1 MHFAFVYAIS
11 QRRNNVSIIFGP
23 AGRAA
28 SFEALGYKK
37 TEQIPQY
44 LEQFGLKAFEYQCG
58 QGVRVSEKSATPLR
72 EAAKEHKVSISL
84 HAPYYIS
91 MSGMEEAK
99 RLGSLR
105 YFEESARAIKL
116 LGGERVIFHSGS
128 CGKQT
133 REAALLL
140 ALDTM
145 RRVLEMLDEN
155 GLGDVILCPETMGKI
170 GQLGDLEEVLTIC
183 GLDRRLY
190 PCIDFGHL
198 NARTGGGIKTKDDY
212 RAILERIQEALPD
225 DRSKNFHVHFSKIE
239 YTTGGEKRHL
249 TFEDKL
255 YGPQFEPLVELFHE
269 YKLSPT
275 VICESDAS
283 QTEDAAT
290 MQRYYE
296 SLK

>member
-1 MHFAFVYAIS
+1 MSV
-11 QRRNNVSIIFGP
+11 IFGP
-23 AGRAA
+23 AGRAT
-28 SFEALGYKK
+28 SFDTMGYKK
-37 TEQIPQY
+37 SEQIPLY
-44 LEQFGLKAFEYQCG
+44 LEKFGLKAFEYQCG

-72 EAAKEHKVSISL
+72 NAAAEKGVSISL

-105 YFEESARAIKL
+105 YFRESVSAIKL
-116 LGGERVIFHSGS
+116 LGGDRVIFHSGS

-133 REAALLL
+133 REQALEL

-145 RRVLEMLDEN
+145 RRTLDMLDEE

-183 GLDRRLY
+183 KLDERLY

-212 RAILERIQEALPD
+212 RRIIERMAEVLSDERAK
-225 DRSKNFHVHFSKIE
+225 RFHVHFSKIE

-249 TFEDKL
+249 TFEDEL
-255 YGPQFEPLVELFHE
+255 FGPQYEPLIELFCE
-269 YKLSPT
+269 YKLSPV
-275 VICESDAS
+275 VICESDGT

-290 MQRYYE
+290 MQNYYD
-296 SLK
+296 SLGG